1 MKFDQTKIFK
11 NISTFVNSNKYIT
24 GVAMI
29 LFSIGSRYIV
39 IDISK
44 NTETLLKTKIMRRL
58 SIFSIFFIGTRDLIA
73 SLILTALF
81 LVMTMCLLNEESTY
95 CMIPKEF
102 EDNVY
107 TEEEYV
113 MSKKIINGYEKI
125 NKITDEKRY
134 CNNI

>member
-1 MKFDQTKIFK
+1 
-11 NISTFVNSNKYIT
+11 
-24 GVAMI
+24 MI

-58 SIFSIFFIGTRDLIA
+58 SVFSIFFIGTRDLIA

-113 MSKKIINGYEKI
+113 M
-125 NKITDEKRY
+125 
-134 CNNI
+134 